1 MSDSEEWPPI
11 RFEGELLPQSLMGI
25 SILMDRWFSKPTK
38 EWIWRFHLCH
48 EVRKEGNADWCYK
61 SASDILK
68 YLRKRRKKAAIEIEK
83 RLGLD
88 GQVTVDEWIDGLMR
102 IQVISSTVNG
112 ECRWIAGEH
121 TERAEQTRTRILA
134 FLDRKDPAKTE

>member
-25 SILMDRWFSKPTK
+25 SILMDRWFSKSTK
-38 EWIWRFHLCH
+38 EWIWRFHICH
-48 EVRKEGNADWCYK
+48 EVWKGGDADWCNK
-61 SASDILK
+61 SANEILK
-68 YLRKRRKKAAIEIEK
+68 YLRRRRKKAAMEIEK

-102 IQVISSTVNG
+102 IQAISSTVAG
-112 ECRWIAGEH
+112 ECRWIAGEP
-121 TERAEQTRTRILA
+121 TERADQTRTRILA
-134 FLDRKDPAKTE
+134 FLDSKGSDKT